1 MKIKNIFLAIIVPIL
16 AACNFNHQSAPS
28 RFYTIT
34 TPTVNQVRGPEKST
48 NVSIEN
54 VSVPQ
59 SVDRPQIVVKHANSN
74 MVTVSEFD
82 RWIEGLGGAL
92 PVAIS
97 ENMNM
102 YARNINA
109 KPKRFAADNSNNKYI
124 VSVDFVRFETE
135 IDGQITIAAWW
146 TVANNRGEI
155 LAQKK
160 TTLTADTPGSGY
172 SEPDYDAIVL
182 EQSKLIARLSYKIAD
197 FISDLKQ

>member
-1 MKIKNIFLAIIVPIL
+1 MNIKNIFLVVAICAL
-16 AACNFNHQSAPS
+16 TACSFNNKSAPS
-28 RFYTIT
+28 RFYTLT
-34 TPTVNQVRGPEKST
+34 TPVVNQVRGPAKST
-48 NVSIEN
+48 NVAIEN

-59 SVDRPQIVVKHANSN
+59 SVDRPQIVVKHADSN

-82 RWIEGLGGAL
+82 RWVEGLTAAL
-92 PVAIS
+92 PVAVS

-109 KPKRFAADNSNNKYI
+109 RPKRFAADNTNTKYI

-146 TVANNRGEI
+146 TITNNRGDI

-160 TTLTADTPGSGY
+160 TTFTANTPDTEHG
-172 SEPDYDAIVL
+172 EPNYDAIVA

-197 FISDLKQ
+197 VISDLK